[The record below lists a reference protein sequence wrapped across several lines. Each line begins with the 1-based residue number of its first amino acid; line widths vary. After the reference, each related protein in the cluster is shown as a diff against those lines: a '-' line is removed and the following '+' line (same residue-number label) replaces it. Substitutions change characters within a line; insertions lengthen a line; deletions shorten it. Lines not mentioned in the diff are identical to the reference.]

1 MGGERGALVRPFAAL
16 FPGQGSQHPG
26 MGKDLAS
33 AEPAA
38 AAVFRVADET
48 LGMALTE
55 LCFSGPE
62 DALKRTEITQP
73 SILTVS
79 IAAFCAFAA
88 RGGKPPV
95 AAAGHSLGE
104 YSAHVAAGT
113 FTFEEAVAG
122 VRDRGRFM
130 QEAVPQG
137 AGAMAAILGLD
148 RSALEDACRRS
159 AQGEVVSLANIN
171 GPGQIVIA
179 GHAGAV
185 LRACEAALAAGAS
198 RAVPL
203 PVSAPFHCTLMKPA
217 AERLR
222 GRLASLTFCDPRIP
236 VYTNVDAAPVATAAA
251 SFDALVRQVDAPV
264 RWEEEILRMA
274 KDGIDAFVEFG
285 PGRVLTGLVRRIVKE
300 ARVLSVSDLAGV
312 TSAIQTLGA

>member
-1 MGGERGALVRPFAAL
+1 
-16 FPGQGSQHPG
+16 

-33 AEPAA
+33 GEPAA
-38 AAVFRVADET
+38 AAVFRAADDV
-48 LGMALTE
+48 LDMALTE

-62 DALKRTEITQP
+62 AELVRTEITQP

-79 IAAFCAFAA
+79 IAAYRAFAA
-88 RGGKPPV
+88 RGGTTPA

-113 FTFEEAVAG
+113 LAFEEAVAT
-122 VRDRGRFM
+122 VRERGRFM

-148 RSALEDACRRS
+148 RAALEAACER
-159 AQGEVVSLANIN
+159 AAAGEIVSLANVN

-185 LRACEAALAAGAS
+185 KRACEAAMAAGAK

-203 PVSAPFHCTLMKPA
+203 PVSAPFHCALMRPA
-217 AERLR
+217 AERLAD
-222 GRLASLTFCDPRIP
+222 RLQSVTFCDPEIP
-236 VYTNVDAAPVATAAA
+236 VYTNVDAAPVTTADA
-251 SFDALVRQVDAPV
+251 SRDALVRQVASPV

-274 KDGIDAFVEFG
+274 KDGLDAFVEFG
-285 PGRVLTGLVRRIVKE
+285 PGRVLTGLVRRIVQE

-312 TSAIQTLGA
+312 HSAIHELGT

>member
-1 MGGERGALVRPFAAL
+1 
-16 FPGQGSQHPG
+16 

-33 AEPAA
+33 GEPAA
-38 AAVFRVADET
+38 ADVFRAADDALE
-48 LGMALTE
+48 MALTE
-55 LCFSGPE
+55 LCFVGPE
-62 DALKRTEITQP
+62 TELVRTEITQP

-79 IAAFCAFAA
+79 IAAYRAFAA
-88 RGGKPPV
+88 RGGAKPA

-113 FTFEEAVAG
+113 FAFEEAVAA
-122 VRDRGRFM
+122 VRERGRFM

-148 RSALEDACRRS
+148 RAALEAACERS
-159 AQGEVVSLANIN
+159 AQGEIVSLANVN

-185 LRACEAALAAGAS
+185 KRACEAAMAAGAK

-203 PVSAPFHCTLMKPA
+203 PVSAPFHCALMRPA
-217 AERLR
+217 AERLAA
-222 GRLASLTFCDPRIP
+222 RLQAVTFCDPEIP
-236 VYTNVDAAPVATAAA
+236 VYTNVDAAPVTTAAA
-251 SFDALVRQVDAPV
+251 SRDALVRQVASPV
-264 RWEEEILRMA
+264 RWEEEIVRMA
-274 KDGIDAFVEFG
+274 KDGLDAFVEFG
-285 PGRVLTGLVRRIVKE
+285 PGRVLTGLVRRIVQE

-312 TSAIQTLGA
+312 QSAIHELRT